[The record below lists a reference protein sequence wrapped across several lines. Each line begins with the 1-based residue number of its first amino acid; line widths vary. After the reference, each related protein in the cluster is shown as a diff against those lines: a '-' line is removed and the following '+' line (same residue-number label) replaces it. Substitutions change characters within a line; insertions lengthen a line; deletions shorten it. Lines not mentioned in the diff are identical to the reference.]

1 MHKLL
6 CDFICLGQ
14 PQAYHSPVTFA
25 IYYKL
30 TRFSFH
36 LVCKTVRSYNSKW
49 NARENTKRRNTIVKS
64 YEYIVS
70 YCNYNNI
77 FIEIY
82 VFHLVISA
90 PRPTK
95 VCLVRLTQATVQ
107 KWLCVICVRELQTR

>member
-1 MHKLL
+1 MHRLL
-6 CDFICLGQ
+6 RDFISLGQ
-14 PQAYHSPVTFA
+14 PQAYQSPVTFA

-30 TRFSFH
+30 TRFSFRF
-36 LVCKTVRSYNSKW
+36 VRKTVRFYNSKW
-49 NARENTKRRNTIVKS
+49 NARENTKQRNTIAKS
-64 YEYIVS
+64 CEYIMS

-107 KWLCVICVRELQTR
+107 K